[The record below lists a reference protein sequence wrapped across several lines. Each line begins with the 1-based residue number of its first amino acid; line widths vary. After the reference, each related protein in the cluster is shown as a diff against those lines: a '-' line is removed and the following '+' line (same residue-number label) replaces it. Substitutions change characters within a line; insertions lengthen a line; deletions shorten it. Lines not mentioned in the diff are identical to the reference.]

1 MQPRPVINRPWRRV
15 ANSPVNFERLK
26 IGYKSLR
33 WRSGVIRIERIG
45 PRSGCTKSRWKL
57 SRNSVALM
65 IAVPRSHLFH
75 KQFPARSDR
84 LFLSRPSG
92 FRGATQAG
100 LREHANVGSLKFS
113 PPIGRASVGE
123 AAEWGTSM
131 QKVIA
136 YQDRAEEWRRRA
148 SEATKAQE
156 RDADERMAAV
166 WDSPARMREKQLK
179 EGTTQ
184 PVF

>member
-15 ANSPVNFERLK
+15 ANSPVNFEGLK

-84 LFLSRPSG
+84 LFLSRLSG

-148 SEATKAQE
+148 SE
-156 RDADERMAAV
+156 
-166 WDSPARMREKQLK
+166 
-179 EGTTQ
+179 
-184 PVF
+184 